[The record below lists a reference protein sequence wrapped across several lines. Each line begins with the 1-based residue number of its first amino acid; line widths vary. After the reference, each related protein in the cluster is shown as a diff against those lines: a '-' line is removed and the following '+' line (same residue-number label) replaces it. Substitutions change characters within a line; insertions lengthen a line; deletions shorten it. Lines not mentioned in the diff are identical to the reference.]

1 MGTYPPPISAGSH
14 IGNATRDKKGAFGS
28 QELASR
34 LPQLVVRAP
43 LVGILCRRV
52 EQTAFRLLLR
62 KGRSLLNDVHGAVV
76 VAMRAMR
83 KVQVAVDE
91 IIDVVPVRNGFMAAA
106 GPVTMTK
113 AMSLTSMSRRAGG
126 RVCRA
131 DGKDMLI
138 HMVFM
143 EVMKVPVVQVILM
156 VLVVDGTV
164 AAKRPVSVHMGVMNL
179 MGGHA
184 RLLGLKSC
192 VQFKTVKAEN
202 QPADLP
208 SVVVPITK

>member
-1 MGTYPPPISAGSH
+1 M
-14 IGNATRDKKGAFGS
+14 
-28 QELASR
+28 
-34 LPQLVVRAP
+34 
-43 LVGILCRRV
+43 

-62 KGRSLLNDVHGAVV
+62 EGRSLLDDVHGAVV

-91 IIDVVPVRNGFMAAA
+91 IIDVVPVRNGLMAAA
-106 GPVTMTK
+106 GPVTMTM

-138 HMVFM
+138 HVVFM

-164 AAKRPVSVHMGVMNL
+164 AAKRPVPVHMGVMNL

-192 VQFKTVKAEN
+192 IQFKTVKAEN

-208 SVVVPITK
+208 PVVVPITK